1 MTLTERYLKA
11 VGAQLPKADR
21 DDIIAELA
29 DAIQARMED
38 REEALG
44 RPLSEA
50 EQEAVLREVGHPLT
64 VAARYGSGPMHV
76 VGPELYPWWLFGV
89 KVALFALVVVTA
101 IGLVVDV
108 LGGGVF
114 SGREIGHA
122 FHALWNGA
130 ITIIGMATVAGF
142 IIERQK
148 EKPSFLRDWRV
159 KDLGMFEIAAFDTE
173 SLSRSMG
180 QGAETTRTAA
190 GVKGQG
196 WSGKSMSPA
205 ARGVASAV
213 GWGVFLLW
221 WTGLLTTRNFQPFD
235 TMTVTGISFG
245 EDLVQTLALVYWPI
259 AAYAMARITFGLAR
273 AASPTSVRLVG
284 FGDTVLSVTRA
295 VFYGWLWL
303 ASPLSPVVRVDTPHA
318 FVERVAEMFNTGVWA
333 LSGTLMI
340 IIVVGFAT
348 SLFEASGA
356 VSRLIRGKPALPGQA
371 TEAARA

>member
-11 VGAQLPKADR
+11 VAAQLPRSER
-21 DDIIAELA
+21 DDIVAELA

-44 RPLSEA
+44 RPLTDA

-76 VGPELYPWWLFGV
+76 VGPELYPWWMFGV

-101 IGLVVDV
+101 IGLAVDV
-108 LGGGVF
+108 LSGGNF

-122 FHALWNGA
+122 FHALWTGA
-130 ITIIGMATVAGF
+130 ITIIGIATLAGF

-159 KDLGMFEIAAFDTE
+159 KDLGMFEIAGFDAE
-173 SLSRSMG
+173 GLSRSLG
-180 QGAETTRTAA
+180 QGSGPARK
-190 GVKGQG
+190 GVRGQG
-196 WSGKSMSPA
+196 WSGAAMSPA

-221 WTGLLTTRNFQPFD
+221 WTGLLTARAFQPYD
-235 TMTVTGISFG
+235 VVTIDGISYG
-245 EDLVQTLALVYWPI
+245 PQLIQTLGLLYWPV

-273 AASPTSVRLVG
+273 AATPASVRLVG
-284 FGDTVLSVTRA
+284 FGDTVLSLARA
-295 VFYGWLWL
+295 TGFGWIWL
-303 ASPLSPVVRVDTPHA
+303 ASPVSPVVRVDSLNA
-318 FVERVAEMFNTGVWA
+318 FIDRSADMVSTGDWR
-333 LSGTLMI
+333 LSGLLTI
-340 IIVVGFAT
+340 VVVVGFAT
-348 SLFEASGA
+348 SLFEASGGL
-356 VSRLIRGKPALPGQA
+356 SRLIRGKPALPGQ
-371 TEAARA
+371 EG